1 VVCIDQYVGARAW
14 NTIPHHRQKRHLPV
28 TESVVLPPDGDRI
41 MSKRKTTEQKWH
53 EQSEATKDEAAKLPY
68 GRLKEQLL
76 RKASQ
81 LQTASQISRWL
92 SSPGLQPP
100 T

>member
-1 VVCIDQYVGARAW
+1 MI
-14 NTIPHHRQKRHLPV
+14 K
-28 TESVVLPPDGDRI
+28 
-41 MSKRKTTEQKWH
+41 KKTTEQKWH
-53 EQSEATKDEAAKLPY
+53 EQSEATKDEAAKLPC

-76 RKASQ
+76 RKARQ
-81 LQTASQISRWL
+81 LQTASEISQWL

>member
-1 VVCIDQYVGARAW
+1 
-14 NTIPHHRQKRHLPV
+14 
-28 TESVVLPPDGDRI
+28 
-41 MSKRKTTEQKWH
+41 MSKRKTTEQIWH
-53 EQSEATKDEAAKLPY
+53 EQSEATKEEAAKLPY
-68 GRLKEQLL
+68 GELKEKML

-81 LQTASQISRWL
+81 LQTASQISLWL